1 MITPEDFPYIK
12 SLYVN
17 NCYTYRDFNIQLH
30 GYKPFSHLILTGK
43 NGSGKSTILE
53 HLHNYISGWQTID
66 GRWFQASNNSLLLYI
81 GTLRNERD
89 GKLKTYKRYDETD
102 NDYRQ
107 RLINELNKY
116 ERVIPSINTV
126 VEVFWEQNKSLIVY
140 SYFKAKR
147 GYQSQKVEGPSKES
161 DFTSKIDSPES
172 TAYFT
177 SSFKQYLVNK
187 KIDQAFAQIDQLTEE
202 VKVTEAFFETLREK
216 LSDIFDIRINSI
228 DFDHKNYEFY
238 LHLEDG
244 RKLTFEVLPEG
255 FSAVLTILMDLFMR
269 VDLIRKQLNEYTYNP
284 CGIVLIDEPEA
295 HLHLQLQEQILPLL
309 TSLFPNIQFI
319 AATHS
324 PAVIASIKNA
334 TIFDLTTK
342 ETRISEEAVGRS
354 YSDLMMSHFELNNEY
369 SNIADG
375 IIAQV
380 DKAVAEFGNN
390 PARLREVLQPIYDAN
405 SAYLSPTLK
414 VKFEL
419 LMAEQEAKA
428 VAHS

>member
-30 GYKPFSHLILTGK
+30 DYKPFSHLILTGK
-43 NGSGKSTILE
+43 NGSGKSTILKSINE
-53 HLHNYISGWQTID
+53 EISSIRFQSNSKSNRTAPEIGVIYGKNTHLSSFYRGRPTIYSFIKA
-66 GRWFQASNNSLLLYI
+66 GRQVKSVKVSTVVSDKTFKNSL
-81 GTLRNERD
+81 T
-89 GKLKTYKRYDETD
+89 
-102 NDYRQ
+102 
-107 RLINELNKY
+107 NK
-116 ERVIPSINTV
+116 
-126 VEVFWEQNKSLIVY
+126 KS
-140 SYFKAKR
+140 S
-147 GYQSQKVEGPSKES
+147 E
-161 DFTSKIDSPES
+161 DFVKQ
-172 TAYFT
+172 
-177 SSFKQYLVNK
+177 FKQYLVNK
-187 KIDQAFAQIDQLTEE
+187 KVNQAFDQINNNRARLYETDI
-202 VKVTEAFFETLREK
+202 FFERLTNSLRQVFEDKDLK
-216 LSDIFDIRINSI
+216 LIFRQE
-228 DFDHKNYEFY
+228 DFDFFIQVSG
-238 LHLEDG
+238 G
-244 RKLTFEVLPEG
+244 RQFAFDVISEG
-255 FSAVLTILMDLFMR
+255 FSAILSILVDLFMQI
-269 VDLIRKQLNEYTYNP
+269 DIIQNHISDYSYNP
-284 CGIVLIDEPEA
+284 CGIVLIDEPET
-295 HLHLQLQEQILPLL
+295 HLHLQLQEQVLPLL